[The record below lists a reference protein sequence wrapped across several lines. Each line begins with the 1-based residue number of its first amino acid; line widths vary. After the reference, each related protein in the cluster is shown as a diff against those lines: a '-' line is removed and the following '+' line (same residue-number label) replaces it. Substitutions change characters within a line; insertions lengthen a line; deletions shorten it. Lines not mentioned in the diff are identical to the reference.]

1 MARKNLGQSN
11 VSAISMQAIGAGT
24 QVRPQIPADL
34 LRRLADK
41 AYERRWLAASEL
53 QLWVQ
58 GLAENGER
66 ETLQTSVLFFK
77 TDFLE
82 SQSDLNKLGGL
93 LAYAA
98 FALGMADFECC
109 TDLYEELIPPVLN
122 YFKDPAFSFYAVET
136 MHNITKLKAS
146 HSHVLK
152 CLGELLTLMIGMFAD
167 VDLHVKQAV
176 QQLDLALKAI
186 VVETEADP
194 NQLDRTALMALL
206 GEKLRSVRNPNALP
220 MLVTWLMVLHSVPGF
235 QLTQYLG
242 TFLDG
247 LFRLLA
253 TQYQEVQQTTLN
265 ALHELLC
272 DLKVSLRELPF
283 VTATLARLCSEGE
296 SLVRLQAL
304 HWLEELLLVSG
315 RSMLPDFA
323 EMLDAAT
330 ACLLD
335 PSSEVVISAEKLQ
348 LCMRELVEHLEP
360 QSADELKEV
369 VNVVLQHIESS
380 ATESLLGWLDSLY
393 RLSPETLR
401 SELDRFLQVLMSR
414 LTQSS
419 GDGLELTLSALC
431 LLSTYEG
438 YFARV
443 LDLLLEMF
451 ETHVTVL
458 ESVGDV
464 ILLFLCSKLG
474 AERVYCTLAD
484 LLSRVPNEKFSR
496 KVVELMD
503 LLLLTEDGLEELRAV
518 LRLCFSEAKALT
530 LFEQLFRTWCL
541 NPVSCLGLCLLAQAY
556 DLAYD
561 MLLILSKA
569 KATVEVLTQLARLVQ
584 VLETPVF
591 ALLRMQMLD
600 PQQHPYLLRA
610 LYGLLMLLPQSKAY
624 VTLECRL
631 SAAVILRPV
640 LIDSSNES

>member
-1 MARKNLGQSN
+1 MDRKGLCQSN
-11 VSAISMQAIGAGT
+11 VSVISMQALGAGT

-41 AYERRWLAASEL
+41 TYERRWLAASEL

-58 GLAENGER
+58 GAAENGDR
-66 ETLQTSVLFFK
+66 ETLRDCVIFFR

-82 SQSDLNKLGGL
+82 SASDLNKLGGL

-98 FALGMADFECC
+98 LALGMADFESCS
-109 TDLYEELIPPVLN
+109 DLYEQLIPPVLN
-122 YFKDPAFSFYAVET
+122 CFKDPAFSFYAVET

-146 HSHVLK
+146 HAHVLRN
-152 CLGELLTLMIGMFAD
+152 LGALLTPMIGMFAD

-176 QQLDLALKAI
+176 QQLDIALKAI

-253 TQYQEVQQTTLN
+253 TQYQEVQQTALN
-265 ALHELLC
+265 ALHELLG

-304 HWLEELLLVSG
+304 RWLDELLQVSG
-315 RSMLPDFA
+315 NCMLPDFA
-323 EMLDAAT
+323 EMLESAT

-335 PSSEVVISAEKLQ
+335 PSLEVVVTAERMQ
-348 LCMRELVEHLEP
+348 LHMRELVEHLDP
-360 QSADELKEV
+360 HSAGELREV
-369 VNVVLQHIESS
+369 VNVVLQHIESA
-380 ATESLLGWLDSLY
+380 ATESLLGWIDSLY

-401 SELDRFLQVLMSR
+401 PELDRFLQVLMSR
-414 LTQSS
+414 LTQST
-419 GDGLELTLSALC
+419 GDGLEVTLSAVC
-431 LLSTYEG
+431 LLSHYEG

-451 ETHVTVL
+451 EAHEAVL
-458 ESVGDV
+458 DNVGYV
-464 ILLFLCSKLG
+464 IVLFLCLKLG
-474 AERVYCTLAD
+474 AERVFCTLAD
-484 LLSRVPNEKFSR
+484 LLSRMPNEKFSR
-496 KVVELMD
+496 KVVELLD
-503 LLLLTEDGLEELRAV
+503 LLLLTEDGLEELRTV
-518 LRLCFSEAKALT
+518 LKRCFSDSKAFS

-556 DLAYD
+556 ELAYD
-561 MLLILSKA
+561 MLLILSKV
-569 KATVEVLTQLARLVQ
+569 KMTVEVLTQLARLVQ

-591 ALLRMQMLD
+591 ALLRVQMLD
-600 PQQHPYLLRA
+600 PTQHPFLLRA
-610 LYGLLMLLPQSKAY
+610 LYGLLMLLPQSKAFA
-624 VTLECRL
+624 TLECRL
-631 SAAVILRPV
+631 SAAVILRPILV
-640 LIDSSNES
+640 DSSNES